1 MLNKDTENRLKVL
14 GFDVSKL
21 TEAIKAEDEISLDVP
36 TLYTDEQK
44 NTFGSNRFND
54 GKTAMSEILA
64 KDVKSQFNIDIDSKD
79 INEVVKAYG
88 ESKVNELNKKPDE
101 RIQALEN
108 EKTELQNKLSNLSSE
123 KQTIESEFSKKLFH
137 VEVKTQLNSLIPD
150 NTKIDKSDI
159 SQLFFN
165 THEIAKDDN
174 GRTIVKKS
182 GEVIKDDLL
191 NPLELKDV
199 VNSFID
205 KKGYIEKSGMGGDDR
220 MSGGSAKFKNMAE
233 FMTYCDKNGVEPMG
247 SEGQAMLSAN
257 KAESFSY

>member
-1 MLNKDTENRLKVL
+1 MLNKETEDRLKVL

-44 NTFGSNRFND
+44 NSFGSNRFNE

-64 KDVKSQFNIDIDSKD
+64 KEVKNQFSIDIESKD

-88 ESKVNELNKKPDE
+88 ESKIKELNKKPDE
-101 RIQALEN
+101 RVKALES
-108 EKTELQNKLSNLSSE
+108 EKTELQNKLTTLSNE
-123 KQTIESEFSKKLFH
+123 KQTIENEFSQKLFH

-150 NTKIDKSDI
+150 NTKIDKGDI
-159 SQLFFN
+159 SQLFLN
-165 THEIAKDDN
+165 THDIAKDEN

-182 GEVIKDDLL
+182 GEVIKDELL

-199 VNSFID
+199 VSSFID
-205 KKGYIEKSGMGGDDR
+205 KKGFIEKSGMNGDDR

-233 FMTYCDKNGVEPMG
+233 FMTYCDKNGIEPMG
-247 SEGQAMLSAN
+247 KDGQAMLSAN